1 MKHVINI
8 LFSAACILILNSCS
22 KSFLNEA
29 PTAHLSTA
37 TYYQTAAD
45 ARAAMNAVYAAARPQ
60 NFFALYYKIVIG
72 DIMSDD
78 AAKGGGGASDVAEI
92 QQLKLFVAKPDNSYV
107 QNAWQYNFH
116 GVYLAN
122 LVLSKISSINMD
134 AAQKT
139 EILAEARFFRAY
151 YYLQLVELFGNV
163 PLITKPLETGD
174 FDQSQATP
182 GAIWTQIETDVDSAA
197 VYLPEQSELTSDEYG
212 RATKGAAYAL
222 LMNAYMWEKKW
233 KEAEQLGDQIIHS
246 GQYHLAD
253 DYNKI
258 WTTAGEFGPG
268 SIFEISMADIPGK
281 DVGSNVNLWEASR
294 SSWGY
299 GFVCPTQNLV
309 DAFEKGDPRLSAT
322 VIYNNEKMPDGT
334 VANTTPSPTGY
345 YNMKYWLPTNEIPYN
360 NGGSAADGPTNE
372 RVYRLAVIML
382 WDAEASVH
390 NGDIAHATDLVNQV
404 RARARESGGNT
415 DRSVLPP
422 YIVVTLDDVYQEE
435 RVETALG
442 DHLRFYNLVRTGRAA
457 QILPGYKEGVNN
469 YLPIPLREIQ
479 LSNGVL
485 KQNPGY

>member
-1 MKHVINI
+1 MKYVSYIFF
-8 LFSAACILILNSCS
+8 LAACSLILNGCS

-37 TYYQTAAD
+37 TYYKTAAD
-45 ARAAMNAVYAAARPQ
+45 ARAAVNAVYAAARPQ
-60 NFFALYYKIVIG
+60 NFFALYYKIVVG

-92 QQLKLFVAKPDNSYV
+92 QQMKLFVAKPDNAYV
-107 QNAWQYNFH
+107 QNAWQYIFH

-122 LVLSKISSINMD
+122 LVLSKVPSIDMD
-134 AAQKT
+134 ATQKA

-163 PLITKPLETGD
+163 PLITKPLETGS
-174 FDQSQATP
+174 FDQPQAAP
-182 GAIWTQIETDVDSAA
+182 EAIWNQIEIDADSAA
-197 VYLPEQSELTSDEYG
+197 MYLPEQSQLTSDEYG

-222 LMNAYMWEKKW
+222 LMNACMWEKKW
-233 KEAEQLGDQIIHS
+233 KEAEQLGDQIINS

-281 DVGSNVNLWEASR
+281 NVGSNVNLWEASR
-294 SSWGY
+294 STWGY

-309 DAFEKGDPRLSAT
+309 DAFEKGDPRLAAT

-334 VANTTPSPTGY
+334 IANTTLSPTGY

-372 RVYRLAVIML
+372 RVYRLAVVML

-390 NGDIAHATDLVNQV
+390 NGDMAHATDLVNQV
-404 RARARESGGNT
+404 RARARKSGGNT
-415 DRSVLPP
+415 DMSVLPP
-422 YIVVTLDDVYQEE
+422 YTAVTLEDIYHEE

-457 QILPGYKEGVNN
+457 QILPGYKDGVSN